1 MIVSSTLRQ
10 AFTTWSRNPTNRNRA
25 RLVGALARMDQ
36 EMHRRGMRDV
46 FYEDAGMSCP
56 PELREMLEL
65 YKRREERGLVAA

>member
-1 MIVSSTLRQ
+1 MIVPPALRQ
-10 AFTTWSRNPTNRNRA
+10 ALIAWSRNPTNRNRA

-56 PELREMLEL
+56 PELRKMLEL
-65 YKRREERGLVAA
+65 YKRREEQLAAA